1 MNAINS
7 GCAVL
12 AAFHRARNLNQPD
25 DMQLNF
31 DKAHKL
37 ITELEAK
44 LHATSTHTSSAREV
58 LGKWIQSGEAQM
70 RKKSAAALKQ
80 VRKKADGF
88 TKALTKLEENFARS
102 LDKLTKSLEKP
113 AKSKKSQPPRAKAKK
128 GGTKFAMDVTKA
140 PPRPVGGEGRVPHQA
155 GEPRS
160 GGAGHPRA
168 GQCLQ
173 PRPPQSGQA

>member
-1 MNAINS
+1 
-7 GCAVL
+7 
-12 AAFHRARNLNQPD
+12 
-25 DMQLNF
+25 MQLNF

-113 AKSKKSQPPRAKAKK
+113 AKSKKSQPPRPKPKK

-140 PPRPVGGEGRVPHQA
+140 PPAQLVEKAVSRTKPVNRALEGQDIRVQA
-155 GEPRS
+155 NASSRGR
-160 GGAGHPRA
+160 RN
-168 GQCLQ
+168 
-173 PRPPQSGQA
+173 QAKRDSK